1 MVSGRAA
8 VLMEGVGSAGDTE
21 LAERLRSH
29 DPEQFHTLVRMHL
42 SFLLD
47 LSTDDGESGV
57 AEKSW
62 LRTLRPGW
70 LSLARKSRGAAR
82 AATGPTLT
90 QESVRQVYQLIEFL
104 SLEQNVCQEG
114 IFRRSGSVLRQQELK
129 QRLGK
134 GEPLQL
140 DQGHFSVHDCASVLK
155 SFLAELPE
163 SLLTD
168 AHYPAYCHVA
178 GLCGVSGREPRLLLV
193 LQLLL
198 LLLPG
203 ENRALL
209 RDLLLLLHLAAS
221 RPTNKMT
228 ADTLATLFTPHLLCP
243 RKLSPE
249 EFHASAQT
257 MSRVVAFMIQ
267 QGSALFQIPAPLAV
281 DIRAYWLERHKRRL
295 SHLRDGAEASTVFS
309 FVDRERSVESGDA
322 NPTQMALAELYAHVQ
337 ALPESGHK
345 RRLLKHFQRRQPALS
360 SSLASC
366 IKRHLFN
373 RVKRRGHEVMS
384 AVQSLSIPGSP
395 GRELSSSDDG
405 SGPLCGSLLRSR
417 RSQSVVRQRRLR
429 PRVTSLTYQEASE
442 TMMTPRSRKPVLL
455 VSGSNICRL
464 PEGEDSGGAGS
475 ADGENSCNDAAG
487 MGDISTEDNA
497 GTVEDEDGDTVDQAS
512 LEAGQRRLCC
522 ADSGGGSACSAE
534 GSCSTCGGSLTSVF
548 RSYLLSRSVLTASPV
563 DLSFSSRT
571 DDYDSSKED
580 VPLKEDALAE
590 SLQLYDHLTSSR
602 EVLQREDTQTKSLQL
617 SNQYTA
623 PREKLHET
631 SL

>member
-1 MVSGRAA
+1 
-8 VLMEGVGSAGDTE
+8 MEGVGSAGDTE